1 MSDKMMQLVEDM
13 WDELDGAKHY
23 AEQAMAHKG
32 MNSAG
37 ASTYAEMARQELVHF
52 DNLHKMA
59 VQELSNHAG
68 EEHKAAAL
76 VWSWEH
82 EKMMRRAAK
91 IRAMLDMAK

>member
-1 MSDKMMQLVEDM
+1 MSDRMKKLVEDM

-37 ASTYAEMARQELVHF
+37 ASMYAEMARQELAHF
-52 DNLHKMA
+52 ENLHKMA
-59 VQELSNHAG
+59 VQELSAHTG
-68 EEHKAAAL
+68 EDHKA
-76 VWSWEH
+76 VSMIWDWEH
-82 EKMMRRAAK
+82 DKMMRRAAK